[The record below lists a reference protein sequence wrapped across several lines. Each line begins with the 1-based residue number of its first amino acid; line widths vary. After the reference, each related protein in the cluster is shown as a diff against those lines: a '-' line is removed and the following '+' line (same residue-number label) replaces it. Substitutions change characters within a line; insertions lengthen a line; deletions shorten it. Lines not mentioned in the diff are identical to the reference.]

1 MSNIKV
7 ENQLEISTFPKEVII
22 TSNNPKIKKILKRL
36 EDKSIVDRIRS
47 YTESHSEWEDSGW

>member
-7 ENQLEISTFPKEVII
+7 ANQLEISIFPKEVISS
-22 TSNNPKIKKILKRL
+22 SNNPKIKKILERL
-36 EDKSIVDRIRS
+36 EDKSIVDQIRS